1 MGEGRGRELLQLDEG
16 EEGQVTKLETIMIM
30 IVIIILIMLSNSDY
44 FRQSHFLILDL
55 TVSGGRRL
63 RGATKVDHN
72 HRGTLLKREPGPT
85 IFKWRGNVCS
95 IIRKDEY
102 CNLIESRLAQRNS
115 ILRMG
120 NCQSC

>member
-16 EEGQVTKLETIMIM
+16 EEGQVTKLETIIM
-30 IVIIILIMLSNSDY
+30 ITILIMLSNSDY

-72 HRGTLLKREPGPT
+72 HRGTLLKREPGQML
-85 IFKWRGNVCS
+85 F
-95 IIRKDEY
+95 
-102 CNLIESRLAQRNS
+102 L
-115 ILRMG
+115 
-120 NCQSC
+120 